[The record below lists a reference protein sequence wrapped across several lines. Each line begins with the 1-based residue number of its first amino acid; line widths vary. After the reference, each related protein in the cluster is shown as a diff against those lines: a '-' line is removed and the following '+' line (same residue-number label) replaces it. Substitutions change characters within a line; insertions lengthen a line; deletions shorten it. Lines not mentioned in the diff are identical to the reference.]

1 MAATPE
7 RMVHV
12 GDSFR
17 FDVAGANRAGMGTV
31 WLRGD
36 QSEADDP
43 SIRPD
48 LTLTTLVAAAPEILM
63 VLRSRSPDRDAV
75 DV

>member
-1 MAATPE
+1 
-7 RMVHV
+7 
-12 GDSFR
+12 
-17 FDVAGANRAGMGTV
+17 
-31 WLRGD
+31 LRGD

-43 SIRPD
+43 AIRPD

-75 DV
+75 DG